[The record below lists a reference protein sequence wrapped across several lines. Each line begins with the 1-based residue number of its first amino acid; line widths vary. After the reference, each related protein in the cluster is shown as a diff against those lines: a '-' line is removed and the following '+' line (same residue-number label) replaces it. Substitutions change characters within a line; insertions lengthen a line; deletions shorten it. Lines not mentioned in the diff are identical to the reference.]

1 MGQVSKREPQLI
13 SLLRAAS
20 ESRRDLPL
28 AAFDEAQIRWA
39 VETGLGPLL
48 FQTTKD
54 DPEAAKSPLWPLLKG
69 ADLTVRTLTGDQLD
83 AMSEIIDACEGRV
96 PPLTLLKGISICDQ
110 HYPEPHLRL
119 MRDMDF
125 LVEDADLEAVEAIL
139 LKLGYR
145 QQSEGPAEF
154 YETHHHSMPFFHPQ
168 RGVWVEVHRGLF
180 PPKSKLGDDK
190 VFRLENL
197 KTRCRHSEFYGRKV
211 ARLSNELQIVY
222 IASHWAQNFQAIGG
236 TIAMLDVIYLW
247 KNTKDRLDWNEIF
260 DWLSGSVASTY
271 LYLLLSYLDKYR
283 LIDISPEILNGL
295 FVRQRSFGKINLNI
309 LHSLIDN
316 YLANGKDFGKVL
328 SLRNC
333 FLLWETLVS
342 PRSPLINLL
351 LVPWKLIL
359 PHRLRKRFQS
369 YETKPILELMR
380 LGCRWSLSR
389 TGSVLKYSR

>member
-1 MGQVSKREPQLI
+1 MIP
-13 SLLRAAS
+13 LLRAAY

-28 AAFDEAQIRWA
+28 AAFDEGQIRWA

-48 FQTTKD
+48 FQTTKGHLQSS
-54 DPEAAKSPLWPLLKG
+54 ASPLWPLLQG
-69 ADLTVRTLTGDQLD
+69 ADLTARILTGDQLD

-96 PPLTLLKGISICDQ
+96 HPLTLLKGISICDQ
-110 HYPEPHLRL
+110 HYPEPHLRP

-154 YETHHHSMPFFHPQ
+154 YETHHHSMPLFHPQ

-180 PPKSKLGDDK
+180 GSKSRVGADK
-190 VFRLENL
+190 VFSRENL
-197 KTRCRHSEFYGRKV
+197 KNQLRPSEFQGRKV
-211 ARLSNELQIVY
+211 ARFSDELQIVY

-247 KNTKDRLDWNEIF
+247 KNTKDKLDWNEIF

-309 LHSLIDN
+309 IHSLIDN
-316 YLANGKDFGKVL
+316 YLANGKDFGKLL

-333 FLLWETLVS
+333 FLLWATLVS

-351 LVPWKLIL
+351 LIPWKLIL
-359 PHRLRKRFQS
+359 PYRLRKRFQS

-380 LGCRWSLSR
+380 LGCGWFLSR
-389 TGSVLKYSR
+389 TGSVLKYFR